1 MSKFVAD
8 LAKRI
13 GVPYL
18 AERDHERLLGHR
30 LKEVPQEEAIK
41 QGLFPTRR
49 FRSPTGEILE
59 TDEFPT
65 MDHEQLT
72 DEVWTHENWPTDPN
86 NTVLEALQKVPHG
99 IIAIYYHMTCLNLVL
114 VTPERELIGIR
125 RTALYDRNEVQ
136 ALNRLKKAATA

>member
-1 MSKFVAD
+1 MSKFVED

-18 AERDHERLLGHR
+18 VERDYERLLGHR
-30 LKEVPQEEAIK
+30 LKDVPEEEAIK
-41 QGLFPTRR
+41 QGLFQTRR

-59 TDEFPT
+59 TDKYLT

-72 DEVWTHENWPTDPN
+72 EEVWTRDNWPTDPN
-86 NTVLEALQKVPHG
+86 NSVLEALQKVPHG
-99 IIAIYYHMTCLNLVL
+99 IIAIYYHRTCLNIVL

-125 RTALYDRNEVQ
+125 RTALYDRAEVQ
-136 ALNRLKKAATA
+136 ALFRLKKAATA

>member
-8 LAKRI
+8 LAERI

-18 AERDHERLLGHR
+18 AERDHEKLLGHR
-30 LKEVPQEEAIK
+30 LKEVPKEEAIK

-72 DEVWTHENWPTDPN
+72 EEVWTRDHWPTDPN

-99 IIAIYYHMTCLNLVL
+99 IIAIYYHMTCLNIVL